1 MPQNPPP
8 GMPRITPYLFYE
20 DVPAALDWLART
32 FGFEER
38 VRMDGPDGSVLH
50 AEMAVMDGVIMM
62 GRPGPDYTDH
72 AGRGEDAHQL
82 QYVYVDDV
90 DAHHARAAEAGAS
103 VLSTPADQF
112 YGDRT
117 YTAADL
123 AGHRWTFAQHVRDV
137 SPEEFRAHA
146 SGDGGGAAG

>member
-8 GMPRITPYLFYE
+8 GMPRVTPYLFYE
-20 DVPAALDWLART
+20 DAGAALDWLARA

-38 VRMDGPDGSVLH
+38 VRMPGPDGTVMH
-50 AEMAVMDGVIMM
+50 GEMAVADGRVML
-62 GRPGPDYTDH
+62 GRPGGDYVDP
-72 AGRGEDAHQL
+72 GPEGGVHQL

-90 DAHHARAAEAGAS
+90 DAHHRRASEAGATI
-103 VLSTPADQF
+103 VRAPEDQF

-123 AGHRWTFAQHVRDV
+123 AGHVIVVFGEDQVR
-137 SPEEFRAHA
+137 R
-146 SGDGGGAAG
+146 